1 MRQYFLVA
9 TGGGLGTLVRFG
21 IAELGS
27 ALHLTALAAILFINV
42 TGCFLIS
49 FLHFVSDPS
58 GQIYLRPNHRLF
70 LLVGLCGGYTTFSRF
85 SLISFLAATHGQSL
99 ELWINILFSHSL
111 CLIAVILGAI
121 AARAYPR
128 WLRR

>member
-27 ALHLTALAAILFINV
+27 ALHLTVLAAILFINV

-70 LLVGLCGGYTTFSRF
+70 LLVGFCGGYTTFSSF
-85 SLISFLAATHGQSL
+85 TLISFLAATRSQSD
-99 ELWINILFSHSL
+99 ELWINILFSHFL
-111 CLIAVILGAI
+111 CLFSVILGAA

>member
-1 MRQYFLVA
+1 M
-9 TGGGLGTLVRFG
+9 VRFG

-27 ALHLTALAAILFINV
+27 ALHITALVAILFINV

-58 GQIYLRPNHRLF
+58 GRVYLRPNHRLF
-70 LLVGLCGGYTTFSRF
+70 LLVGFCGGYTTFSTF
-85 SLISFLAATHGQSL
+85 SLISFLAATRGQWV

-111 CLIAVILGAI
+111 CLIGVILGAV

-128 WLRR
+128 WLR